1 MTGKLQSRCKDNS
14 RDTKYRYSLV
24 NSTGRRTILVL
35 SVHIKA
41 GKRILNQ
48 IDTK

>member
-14 RDTKYRYSLV
+14 RDTKYSLV
-24 NSTGRRTILVL
+24 NSTGRRMILVL